1 MRSADAV
8 IGKTFSRARLL
19 GAAFAVLSAQWIVA
33 QDVPSRPAGGLTQEN
48 PAAAE
53 RAASRQVGGSSST
66 VAQTISMDVLNDSQ
80 KLGFGDRVSFRI
92 VEERTQPIP
101 LFVTDSGEM
110 EVPLIGRVKAAGK
123 TCKELAFEIKPLL
136 EKDYFRKATVII
148 GLDLISTRSRGK
160 IYITGQ
166 VRAQGVMELLP
177 DETDFTVSRAILR
190 AGGLADFADK
200 RKVKLVRKKEGASGA
215 RVSRSAKSDS
225 PPWWM
230 PWVKN
235 KGNVKDS
242 STETIYVDL
251 VEILE
256 KGHLERDPVLKAGDL
271 IVVPARL
278 FNF

>member
-1 MRSADAV
+1 M
-8 IGKTFSRARLL
+8 IGKSISRARLL
-19 GAAFAVLSAQWIVA
+19 GAAFAVFSAQWIVA
-33 QDVPSRPAGGLTQEN
+33 QDVPGRTASDLRQEN

-53 RAASRQVGGSSST
+53 RASSRQVGGSSST

-123 TCKELAFEIKPLL
+123 SCKELAFEIKPML

-200 RKVKLVRKKEGASGA
+200 RKVKLVRKKEGGA
-215 RVSRSAKSDS
+215 RSQRVSQTGKGDSA
-225 PPWWM
+225 PWWM

-235 KGNVKDS
+235 KGNVKDA